1 MIDAIIPY
9 LGSFITI
16 LAAVFIIWA
25 GRFILKKVTTDTR
38 IYPYHRQL
46 LTFAAA
52 LLALFVAIAL
62 LPIEHELRNQILSVL
77 GILLSGVI
85 ALSSTTLVGN
95 AMAGIMLRLM
105 HAFRSGD
112 FIQFED
118 KIGRVTD
125 FGIFHTEMQLITR
138 DMLSVP
144 NMLLAGRCVEVTR
157 RGGSFINA
165 TVSIGYDVS
174 HAEVEQALNKAAE
187 SCGLT
192 EPFVFIEKLGDYAVT
207 YRIHGLLEETS
218 ERLSRTSALMAAVLD
233 VLHAEGIEI
242 MSPQITDRREYPSE
256 HRFMP
261 EVKPE
266 KPEKKNKKSEP
277 IEELAFDRAEEAES
291 IEQLHAEEEKIRI
304 KLQKLGED
312 SDQKDAVKKKKEALN
327 DRLKKLEEEVSR
339 REEKKEEHRLDEE
352 TS

>member
-9 LGSFITI
+9 LGSFITV

-46 LTFAAA
+46 LTLAVA
-52 LLALFVAIAL
+52 LLALFIAIAL
-62 LPIEHELRNQILSVL
+62 LPINNELRTQILSVL

-138 DMLSVP
+138 DMVSVP
-144 NMLLAGRCVEVTR
+144 NILLAGRCVEVTR

-174 HAEVEQALNKAAE
+174 HAEVEKALNKAAE

-207 YRIHGLLEETS
+207 YRVHGLLEETS

-242 MSPQITDRREYPSE
+242 MSPQITDRREHPAE

-261 EVKPE
+261 EVKSE
-266 KPEKKNKKSEP
+266 KPEKKKKSEH

-304 KLQKLGED
+304 KLQKLGEE
-312 SDQKDAVKKKKEALN
+312 SDQKGDVKKKKEVLN
-327 DRLKKLEEEVSR
+327 DRLKRLEEEVSR
-339 REEKKEEHRLDEE
+339 REEKKEENRLDEE